1 MRTQKLDLSAP
12 WEVRR
17 SKLAALF
24 AYDEEVT
31 VSAVQDDSLHSGEGA
46 KAVALS
52 VSNHAKAA
60 ALKKLAERA
69 FDYGAGF
76 RVVVEDT
83 AEEESM
89 IDTLKAAFAYN
100 PLLRRVESVEDTAGV
115 EWIFAVMEAEPLQCF
130 TDCFPQDCNG
140 NFTALAS
147 DVAAE
152 LFEVPANTH
161 FCTADLRE
169 N

>member
-1 MRTQKLDLSAP
+1 MKTQRVDLSSP
-12 WEVRR
+12 YEVFR

-31 VSAVQDDSLHSGEGA
+31 VSAVQDDSESGEGA
-46 KAVALS
+46 KAVTLF

-60 ALKKLAERA
+60 ALKKLAEHTL
-69 FDYGAGF
+69 DYGKGF
-76 RVVVEDT
+76 RVIVEDT
-83 AEEESM
+83 AAEES
-89 IDTLKAAFAYN
+89 IADTLKAAFAYN
-100 PLLRRVESVEDTAGV
+100 PLLRGVKSVVDTAGA
-115 EWIFAVMEAEPLQCF
+115 EWVFAVMEAEPLQCF

-161 FCTADLRE
+161 FCTADLRK